1 VSAVRVS
8 LGVGGFGKGGSEMI
22 PDIGMMIGGY
32 IVVRMIDV
40 LYAENK
46 QVRQGFALAVLILTV
61 VFLLDL
67 MVKGAAK

>member
-1 VSAVRVS
+1 
-8 LGVGGFGKGGSEMI
+8 MI